1 MSEKIVWLFIF
12 LILYWGYCIF
22 WGARCGRRAATASN
36 YFVAGRRLPIWLF
49 VVAVTTASFGGWYFI
64 GHPGLV
70 LNDGFP
76 YAFAAVG
83 AIAIPLSGA
92 VLLKRQWVLSKR
104 FGYLTPGEMLA
115 DYYGSEALRL
125 VVLAV
130 ALLFAIPFT
139 GLLLGGS
146 GFLISV
152 VSDGYVSRD
161 MAMWGLA
168 LVLVVYVTA
177 GGLAGIANVAVLQG
191 ILMAMGIVALGL
203 IALDHVGG
211 FEVLN
216 RKLADLAATRIGGLG
231 TTRGL
236 GGGDYNG
243 LFALSGVAQ
252 WTAGLGKESPVGG
265 LWTGVMCLSF
275 MFALLGVLA
284 APAFSIWAFSSETP
298 RPFAA
303 QQVWA
308 AATAVGA
315 LVLVFSVIQGAGAL
329 FLGANKAVTEAGLAV
344 AQILPDLSGGR
355 QAALVPYYIN
365 SVTEAL
371 PWLAALLAVCG
382 LVALQATGAV
392 HLAASGTMLSRD
404 VFRRFLKPGATHGG
418 QKLFARI
425 AILIVTG
432 LALSL
437 ATYDR
442 TTLIEL
448 GALALPVAFQLWP
461 ALLGAV
467 WFPWI
472 TRQGALYGL
481 VAGIIAVVLTES
493 IGQTLTGGTLPW
505 GRWPWTIHS
514 AGWGMFFNL
523 TICVIASAMTRESAG
538 RLHRQKFHDVLQDH
552 AAPRATARGVKT
564 FAWILVALWLFF
576 GAGPGG
582 VIGNYLFGAPDAG
595 YDGWDF
601 AMPSLWA
608 WRILWWG
615 LGVVLIW
622 FLAYGLEMS
631 TAPKRPVVSLSEDVH
646 SGSGA
651 GPPASSGFE
660 TARRSGSGLRSDLRS
675 DLGSMPR

>member
-1 MSEKIVWLFIF
+1 MSEKIVWLFAF

-22 WGARCGRRAATASN
+22 WGARCGFRATTASD

-49 VVAVTTASFGGWYFI
+49 VMAVTTTSFGAWSFI

-70 LNDGFP
+70 FRDGFP
-76 YAFAAVG
+76 YVFAAIG
-83 AIAIPLSGA
+83 AIAIPLSGV
-92 VLLKRQWVLSKR
+92 VLLKRQWALSKR

-115 DYYGSEALRL
+115 DYYNSEALRL
-125 VVLAV
+125 IVLAV

-146 GFLISV
+146 GFLISIV
-152 VSDGYVSRD
+152 TDGYVSRD

-177 GGLAGIANVAVLQG
+177 GGVAGIANVSVLQG
-191 ILMAMGIVALGL
+191 ILMATGMIVIGL
-203 IALDHVGG
+203 IALDHIGG
-211 FEVLN
+211 FETLN
-216 RKLADLAATRIGGLG
+216 RKLAELAATQIGDWG

-252 WTAGLGKESPVGG
+252 WTAGLGKEAPAGS

-275 MFALLGVLA
+275 MFALLGVMA
-284 APAFSIWAFSSETP
+284 APTFSIWAFSSETP

-308 AATAVGA
+308 SAAFVGA
-315 LVLVFSVIQGAGAL
+315 IIVIFSAIQGAGAL
-329 FLGANKAVTEAGLAV
+329 ILGANKAVADAGLAV
-344 AQILPDLSGGR
+344 ARVLPDLPNGM
-355 QAALVPYYIN
+355 QAAVVPYYIN
-365 SVTEAL
+365 SVTQAL

-382 LVALQATGAV
+382 LVALQATGAA

-404 VFRRFLKPGATHGG
+404 VFRRFLLPGATYRG

-425 AILIVTG
+425 AILVVTG
-432 LALSL
+432 LALAL

-442 TTLIEL
+442 VTLIEL
-448 GALALPVAFQLWP
+448 GALALPIAFQLWP
-461 ALLGAV
+461 TLLGAI

-481 VAGIIAVVLTES
+481 GAGIVAVILTES

-514 AGWGMFFNL
+514 AAWGMVFNL
-523 TICVIASAMTRESAG
+523 LVCVIGSAMSHEPGSRA
-538 RLHRQKFHDVLQDH
+538 HRQKFHDFLRGH
-552 AAPRATARGVKT
+552 AAPTTGRRGVKT
-564 FAWILVALWLFF
+564 FAWILVVVWLFF

-582 VIGNYLFGAPDAG
+582 VIGNYLFGAPNAG
-595 YDGWDF
+595 YDAWDF

-615 LGVVLIW
+615 AGVVLIW

-631 TAPKRPVVSLSEDVH
+631 TAPKKPIVSLSEDIH
-646 SGSGA
+646 GGTAARPMAPSR
-651 GPPASSGFE
+651 FK
-660 TARRSGSGLRSDLRS
+660 TARHVDYPSR
-675 DLGSMPR
+675 

>member
-1 MSEKIVWLFIF
+1 MSDKIVWLFIF
-12 LILYWGYCIF
+12 LTLYWGYCIF
-22 WGARCGRRAATASN
+22 WGARCGFRSPSASD
-36 YFVAGRRLPIWLF
+36 YFVAGRRLPVWLF
-49 VVAVTTASFGGWYFI
+49 VMAVTTAAFGGWSFT

-70 LNDGFP
+70 LRDGFS
-76 YAFAAVG
+76 YAFAAIG
-83 AIAIPLSGA
+83 AIAIPLSGV
-92 VLLKRQWVLSKR
+92 VLLKRQWALSKR
-104 FGYLTPGEMLA
+104 FGYMTPGEMLA
-115 DYYGSEALRL
+115 DYYGSEAIRL
-125 VVLAV
+125 IVLAI

-139 GLLLGGS
+139 GVLLGGS

-152 VSDGYVSRD
+152 VTDGYVSRD
-161 MAMWGLA
+161 MAMWGLT
-168 LVLVVYVTA
+168 LVLVIYVTA
-177 GGLAGIANVAVLQG
+177 GGIAGIANVAVLQG
-191 ILMAMGIVALGL
+191 ILMAMGMIVLGL

-216 RKLADLAATRIGGLG
+216 RKLADLAATRIGDWG

-252 WTAGLGKESPVGG
+252 WTAGLGKEAPAGG

-275 MFALLGVLA
+275 LFALLGVMA
-284 APAFSIWAFSSETP
+284 APTFSIWAFSSESP

-308 AATAVGA
+308 SAAAVGA
-315 LVLVFSVIQGAGAL
+315 ILLIFSAIQGAGAL

-344 AQILPDLSGGR
+344 AQVLPDLSGGR

-365 SVTEAL
+365 SVAEAL

-382 LVALQATGAV
+382 LVAMQATGAV

-404 VFRRFLKPGATHGG
+404 MFRRFLKPGATHGG

-425 AILIVTG
+425 AILVVAG
-432 LALSL
+432 LALAL

-442 TTLIEL
+442 VTLIEL
-448 GALALPVAFQLWP
+448 GALALPIAFQLWP
-461 ALLGAV
+461 TLLGAI

-481 VAGIIAVVLTES
+481 GAGVLAVILTES
-493 IGQTLTGGTLPW
+493 IGQTLTGDTLPW

-514 AGWGMFFNL
+514 AGWGIFFNL
-523 TICVIASAMTRESAG
+523 LVCVAASAMSQEHGARE
-538 RLHRQKFHDVLQDH
+538 HRQKFHDFLQDH
-552 AAPRATARGVKT
+552 AAPRSERRGVRT
-564 FAWILVALWLFF
+564 FAWILVVVWLFF

-582 VIGNYLFGAPDAG
+582 VVGNFLFGAPGAG
-595 YDGWDF
+595 YDAWDF

-615 LGVVLIW
+615 GGVFLVW

-631 TAPKRPVVSLSEDVH
+631 TAPKKPIVSLSEDIH
-646 SGSGA
+646 GA
-651 GPPASSGFE
+651 TAGRSTAPSRFK
-660 TARRSGSGLRSDLRS
+660 TARHVEYPSR
-675 DLGSMPR
+675 

>member
-1 MSEKIVWLFIF
+1 MSDKIVWLFIF
-12 LILYWGYCIF
+12 LTLYWGYCIF
-22 WGARCGRRAATASN
+22 WGARCGFRSPSASD
-36 YFVAGRRLPIWLF
+36 YFVAGRRLPVWLF
-49 VVAVTTASFGGWYFI
+49 VMAVTTAAFGGWSFT

-70 LNDGFP
+70 LRDGFS
-76 YAFAAVG
+76 YAFAAIG
-83 AIAIPLSGA
+83 AIAIPLSGV
-92 VLLKRQWVLSKR
+92 VLLKRQWALSKR
-104 FGYLTPGEMLA
+104 FGYMTPGEMLA
-115 DYYGSEALRL
+115 DYYGSEAIRL
-125 VVLAV
+125 IVLAI

-139 GLLLGGS
+139 GVLLGGS

-152 VSDGYVSRD
+152 VTDGYVSRD
-161 MAMWGLA
+161 MAMWGLT
-168 LVLVVYVTA
+168 LVLVIYVTA
-177 GGLAGIANVAVLQG
+177 GGIVGIANVAVLQG
-191 ILMAMGIVALGL
+191 ILMAMGMIVLGL

-216 RKLADLAATRIGGLG
+216 RKLADLAATRIGDWG

-252 WTAGLGKESPVGG
+252 WTAGLGKEAPAGG

-275 MFALLGVLA
+275 LFALLGVMA
-284 APAFSIWAFSSETP
+284 APTFSIWAFSSESP

-308 AATAVGA
+308 SAAAVGA
-315 LVLVFSVIQGAGAL
+315 ILLIFSAIQGAGAL

-344 AQILPDLSGGR
+344 AQVLPDLSGGR

-365 SVTEAL
+365 SVAEAL

-382 LVALQATGAV
+382 LVAMQATGAV

-404 VFRRFLKPGATHGG
+404 MFRRFLKPGATHGG

-425 AILIVTG
+425 AILVVAG
-432 LALSL
+432 LALAL

-442 TTLIEL
+442 VTLIEL
-448 GALALPVAFQLWP
+448 GALALPIAFQLWP
-461 ALLGAV
+461 TLLGAI

-481 VAGIIAVVLTES
+481 GAGVLAVILTES
-493 IGQTLTGGTLPW
+493 IGQTLTGDTLPW

-514 AGWGMFFNL
+514 AGWGIFFNL
-523 TICVIASAMTRESAG
+523 LVCVAASAMSQEHGARE
-538 RLHRQKFHDVLQDH
+538 HRQKFHDFLQDH
-552 AAPRATARGVKT
+552 AAPRSERRGVRT
-564 FAWILVALWLFF
+564 FAWILVVVWLFF

-582 VIGNYLFGAPDAG
+582 VVGNFLFGAPGAG
-595 YDGWDF
+595 YDAWDF

-615 LGVVLIW
+615 GGVFLVW

-631 TAPKRPVVSLSEDVH
+631 TAPKKPIVSLSEDIH
-646 SGSGA
+646 GA
-651 GPPASSGFE
+651 TAGRSTAPSRFK
-660 TARRSGSGLRSDLRS
+660 TARHVEYPSR
-675 DLGSMPR
+675 

>member
-1 MSEKIVWLFIF
+1 MSDKIVWLFIF
-12 LILYWGYCIF
+12 LTLYWGYCIF
-22 WGARCGRRAATASN
+22 WGARCGFRSPSASD
-36 YFVAGRRLPIWLF
+36 YFVAGRRLPVWLF
-49 VVAVTTASFGGWYFI
+49 VMAVTTAAFGGWSFT

-70 LNDGFP
+70 LRDGFS
-76 YAFAAVG
+76 YAFAAIG
-83 AIAIPLSGA
+83 AIAIPLSGV
-92 VLLKRQWVLSKR
+92 VLLKRQWALSKR
-104 FGYLTPGEMLA
+104 FGYMTPGEMLA
-115 DYYGSEALRL
+115 DYYGSEAIRL
-125 VVLAV
+125 IVLAI

-139 GLLLGGS
+139 GVLLGGS
-146 GFLISV
+146 GFLINV
-152 VSDGYVSRD
+152 VTDGYVSRD
-161 MAMWGLA
+161 MAMWGLT
-168 LVLVVYVTA
+168 LVLVIYVTA
-177 GGLAGIANVAVLQG
+177 GGIVGIANVAVLQG
-191 ILMAMGIVALGL
+191 ILMAMGMIVLGL

-216 RKLADLAATRIGGLG
+216 RKLADLAATRIGDWG

-252 WTAGLGKESPVGG
+252 WTAGLGKEAPAGG

-275 MFALLGVLA
+275 LFALLGVMA
-284 APAFSIWAFSSETP
+284 APTFSIWAFSSESP

-308 AATAVGA
+308 SAAAVGA
-315 LVLVFSVIQGAGAL
+315 ILLIFSAIQGAGAL

-344 AQILPDLSGGR
+344 AQVLPDLSGGR

-365 SVTEAL
+365 SVAEAL

-382 LVALQATGAV
+382 LVAMQATGAV

-404 VFRRFLKPGATHGG
+404 MFRRFLKPGATHGG

-425 AILIVTG
+425 AILMVAG
-432 LALSL
+432 LALAL

-442 TTLIEL
+442 VTLIEL
-448 GALALPVAFQLWP
+448 GALALPIAFQLWP
-461 ALLGAV
+461 TLLGAI

-481 VAGIIAVVLTES
+481 GAGVLAVILTES
-493 IGQTLTGGTLPW
+493 IGQTLTGDTLPW

-514 AGWGMFFNL
+514 AGWGIFFNL
-523 TICVIASAMTRESAG
+523 LVCVAASAMSQEHGARE
-538 RLHRQKFHDVLQDH
+538 HRQKFHDFLQDH
-552 AAPRATARGVKT
+552 AAPRSERRGVRT
-564 FAWILVALWLFF
+564 FAWILVVVWLFF

-582 VIGNYLFGAPDAG
+582 VVGNFLFGAPGAG
-595 YDGWDF
+595 YDAWDF

-615 LGVVLIW
+615 GGVFLVW

-631 TAPKRPVVSLSEDVH
+631 TAPKKPIVSLSEDIH
-646 SGSGA
+646 GA
-651 GPPASSGFE
+651 TAGRSTAPSRFK
-660 TARRSGSGLRSDLRS
+660 TAR
-675 DLGSMPR
+675 

>member
-1 MSEKIVWLFIF
+1 LSDKIVWLFIF
-12 LILYWGYCIF
+12 LTLYWGYCIF
-22 WGARCGRRAATASN
+22 WGARCGFRSPSASD
-36 YFVAGRRLPIWLF
+36 YFVAGRRLPVWLF
-49 VVAVTTASFGGWYFI
+49 VMAVTTAAFGGWSFT

-70 LNDGFP
+70 LRDGFS
-76 YAFAAVG
+76 YAFAAIG
-83 AIAIPLSGA
+83 AIAIPLSGV
-92 VLLKRQWVLSKR
+92 VLLKRQWALSKR
-104 FGYLTPGEMLA
+104 FGYMTPGEMLA
-115 DYYGSEALRL
+115 DYYGSEAIRL
-125 VVLAV
+125 IVLAI

-139 GLLLGGS
+139 GVLLGGS

-152 VSDGYVSRD
+152 VTDGYVSRD
-161 MAMWGLA
+161 MAMWGLT
-168 LVLVVYVTA
+168 LVLVIYVTA
-177 GGLAGIANVAVLQG
+177 GGIAGIANVAVLQG
-191 ILMAMGIVALGL
+191 ILMAMGMIVLGL

-216 RKLADLAATRIGGLG
+216 RKLADLAATRIGDWG

-252 WTAGLGKESPVGG
+252 WTAGLGKEAPAGG

-275 MFALLGVLA
+275 LFALLGVMA
-284 APAFSIWAFSSETP
+284 APTFSIWAFSSESP

-308 AATAVGA
+308 SAAAVGA
-315 LVLVFSVIQGAGAL
+315 ILLIFSAIQGAGAL

-344 AQILPDLSGGR
+344 AQVLPDLSGGR

-365 SVTEAL
+365 SVAEAL

-382 LVALQATGAV
+382 LVAMQATGAV

-404 VFRRFLKPGATHGG
+404 MFRRFLKPGATHGG

-425 AILIVTG
+425 AILVVAG
-432 LALSL
+432 LALAL

-442 TTLIEL
+442 VTLIEL
-448 GALALPVAFQLWP
+448 GALALPIAFQLWP
-461 ALLGAV
+461 TLLGAI

-481 VAGIIAVVLTES
+481 GAGVLAVILTES
-493 IGQTLTGGTLPW
+493 IGQTLTGDTLPW

-514 AGWGMFFNL
+514 AGWGIFFNL
-523 TICVIASAMTRESAG
+523 LVCVAASAMSQEHGARE
-538 RLHRQKFHDVLQDH
+538 HRQKFHDFLQDH
-552 AAPRATARGVKT
+552 AAPRSERRGVRT
-564 FAWILVALWLFF
+564 FAWILVVVWLFF

-582 VIGNYLFGAPDAG
+582 VVGNFLFGAPGAG
-595 YDGWDF
+595 YDAWDF

-615 LGVVLIW
+615 GGVFLVW

-631 TAPKRPVVSLSEDVH
+631 TAPKKPIVSLSEDIH
-646 SGSGA
+646 GA
-651 GPPASSGFE
+651 TAGRSTAPSRFK
-660 TARRSGSGLRSDLRS
+660 TARHVEYPSR
-675 DLGSMPR
+675 

>member
-1 MSEKIVWLFIF
+1 MSDKIVWLFIF
-12 LILYWGYCIF
+12 LTLYWGYCIF
-22 WGARCGRRAATASN
+22 WGARCGFRSPSASD
-36 YFVAGRRLPIWLF
+36 YFVAGRRLPVWLF
-49 VVAVTTASFGGWYFI
+49 VMAVTTAAFGGWSFT

-70 LNDGFP
+70 LRDGFS
-76 YAFAAVG
+76 YAFAAIG
-83 AIAIPLSGA
+83 AIAIPLSGV
-92 VLLKRQWVLSKR
+92 VLLKRQWALSKR
-104 FGYLTPGEMLA
+104 FGYMTPGEMLA
-115 DYYGSEALRL
+115 DYYGSEAIRL
-125 VVLAV
+125 IVLAI

-139 GLLLGGS
+139 GVLLGGS

-152 VSDGYVSRD
+152 VTDGYVSRD
-161 MAMWGLA
+161 MAMWGLT
-168 LVLVVYVTA
+168 LVLVIYVTA
-177 GGLAGIANVAVLQG
+177 GGIVGIANVAVLQG
-191 ILMAMGIVALGL
+191 ILMAMGMIVLGL

-216 RKLADLAATRIGGLG
+216 RKLADLAATRIGDWG

-252 WTAGLGKESPVGG
+252 WTAGLGKEAPAGG

-275 MFALLGVLA
+275 LFALLGVMA
-284 APAFSIWAFSSETP
+284 APTFSIWAFSSESP

-308 AATAVGA
+308 SAAAVGA
-315 LVLVFSVIQGAGAL
+315 ILLIFSAIQGAGAL

-344 AQILPDLSGGR
+344 AQVLPDLSGGR

-365 SVTEAL
+365 SVAEAL

-382 LVALQATGAV
+382 LVAMQATGAV

-404 VFRRFLKPGATHGG
+404 MFRRFLKPGATHGG

-425 AILIVTG
+425 AILMVAG
-432 LALSL
+432 LALAL

-442 TTLIEL
+442 VTLIEL
-448 GALALPVAFQLWP
+448 GALALPIAFQLWP
-461 ALLGAV
+461 TLLGAI

-481 VAGIIAVVLTES
+481 GAGVLAVILTES

-514 AGWGMFFNL
+514 AGWGIFFNL
-523 TICVIASAMTRESAG
+523 LVCVAASAMSQEHGARE
-538 RLHRQKFHDVLQDH
+538 HRQKFHDFLQDH
-552 AAPRATARGVKT
+552 TAPRSERRGVRT
-564 FAWILVALWLFF
+564 FAWILVVVWLFF

-582 VIGNYLFGAPDAG
+582 VVGNFLFGAPGAG
-595 YDGWDF
+595 YDAWDF

-615 LGVVLIW
+615 GGVFLVW

-631 TAPKRPVVSLSEDVH
+631 TAPKKPIVSLSEDIH
-646 SGSGA
+646 GA
-651 GPPASSGFE
+651 TAGRSTAPSRFK
-660 TARRSGSGLRSDLRS
+660 TARHVEYPSR
-675 DLGSMPR
+675 

>member
-12 LILYWGYCIF
+12 LTLYWGYCIF
-22 WGARCGRRAATASN
+22 WGARCGFRSPTASD

-49 VVAVTTASFGGWYFI
+49 VMAVTTASFGGWSFI

-70 LNDGFP
+70 FRDGFA
-76 YAFAAVG
+76 YAFAAIG
-83 AIAIPLSGA
+83 AIAIPLSGV
-92 VLLKRQWVLSKR
+92 VLFKRQWTLSKR

-115 DYYGSEALRL
+115 DYYDSEALRL
-125 VVLAV
+125 VVLAI

-146 GFLISV
+146 GFLISIV
-152 VSDGYVSRD
+152 TEGYVSRD

-168 LVLVVYVTA
+168 TVLVIYVTA
-177 GGLAGIANVAVLQG
+177 GGIAGIANVAVLQG
-191 ILMAMGIVALGL
+191 ILMAMGMILLGL
-203 IALDHVGG
+203 VALDHVGG
-211 FEVLN
+211 FETLN
-216 RKLADLAATRIGGLG
+216 RKLADLAATRIGDWG

-252 WTAGLGKESPVGG
+252 WTAGLGREAPAGG

-275 MFALLGVLA
+275 AFALLGVLA
-284 APAFSIWAFSSETP
+284 APTFSIWAFSSKTP

-308 AATAVGA
+308 SAAAVGA
-315 LVLVFSVIQGAGAL
+315 IIVVFSAIQGAGAL
-329 FLGANKAVTEAGLAV
+329 FLGANRAVTEAGLAV
-344 AQILPDLSGGR
+344 AQVLPDLSDGR

-382 LVALQATGAV
+382 LVAMQATGAV

-404 VFRRFLKPGATHGG
+404 VFRRFLKPDASHRS

-425 AILIVTG
+425 AMLVVTG
-432 LALSL
+432 LALAL

-442 TTLIEL
+442 DTLIEL

-461 ALLGAV
+461 TLLGAT

-481 VAGIIAVVLTES
+481 CAGILAVILTES

-523 TICVIASAMTRESAG
+523 SICVVASAMSQENRS
-538 RLHRQKFHDVLQDH
+538 RMHRQKFHDFLHDY
-552 AAPRATARGVKT
+552 AAPRTGSRGVRT
-564 FAWILVALWLFF
+564 FAWILVVVWLFF

-595 YDGWDF
+595 YGGWDF

-615 LGVVLIW
+615 LGVVLVW
-622 FLAYGLEMS
+622 FLAYGLELS
-631 TAPKRPVVSLSEDVH
+631 TASKRPVVSLSEDVP
-646 SGSGA
+646 SRAGA

-660 TARRSGSGLRSDLRS
+660 TAGRPGAS
-675 DLGSMPR
+675 LGSMPR

>member
-1 MSEKIVWLFIF
+1 MSDKIVWLFIF

-22 WGARCGRRAATASN
+22 WGARCGFRAPTASD
-36 YFVAGRRLPIWLF
+36 YFVAGRKLPVWLF
-49 VVAVTTASFGGWYFI
+49 VMGVTTAAFGGWSFI

-70 LNDGFP
+70 FRDGFS
-76 YAFAAVG
+76 YGFAAIG
-83 AIAIPLSGA
+83 AIAIPLSGV
-92 VLLKRQWVLSKR
+92 VLLKRQWALSKR
-104 FGYLTPGEMLA
+104 FGYMTPGELLA

-125 VVLAV
+125 IVLAV

-146 GFLISV
+146 GFLIGV
-152 VSDGYVSRD
+152 VTDGYVSRD
-161 MAMWGLA
+161 VAMWGLA

-177 GGLAGIANVAVLQG
+177 GGIAGIANVAVLQG
-191 ILMAMGIVALGL
+191 ILMAMGMIVLGL

-211 FEVLN
+211 FEILN
-216 RKLADLAATRIGGLG
+216 RKLADLAATRIGGWG

-252 WTAGLGKESPVGG
+252 WTAGLGKEAPVGG

-275 MFALLGVLA
+275 LFALLGVMA
-284 APAFSIWAFSSETP
+284 APTFSIWAFSSATP

-308 AATAVGA
+308 SAAAVGA
-315 LVLVFSVIQGAGAL
+315 IVLIFSAIQGAGAL
-329 FLGANKAVTEAGLAV
+329 FLGANEAVTDAGLAV
-344 AQILPDLSGGR
+344 AQVLPDLSDGK

-382 LVALQATGAV
+382 LVAMQATGAV

-404 VFRRFLKPGATHGG
+404 VFRRFLKPGASHRG

-425 AILIVTG
+425 AILVVAG

-442 TTLIEL
+442 DALIQL

-461 ALLGAV
+461 TLLGAT

-481 VAGIIAVVLTES
+481 GAGVLAVILTES

-523 TICVIASAMTRESAG
+523 LVCVVASAMSQERTG
-538 RLHRQKFHDVLQDH
+538 RAHRQKFHDFLQDH
-552 AAPRATARGVKT
+552 AAPRSERRGVRT
-564 FAWILVALWLFF
+564 FAWILVVVWLFF

-595 YDGWDF
+595 YDAWDF

-615 LGVVLIW
+615 AGVILIW

-631 TAPKRPVVSLSEDVH
+631 TAPKKSFASLSEDIH
-646 SGSGA
+646 GGA
-651 GPPASSGFE
+651 GRPSPTPSGFG
-660 TARRSGSGLRSDLRS
+660 TARR
-675 DLGSMPR
+675 LGSLSR

>member
-1 MSEKIVWLFIF
+1 MSDKIVWLFIF
-12 LILYWGYCIF
+12 LTLYWGYCIF
-22 WGARCGRRAATASN
+22 WGARCGFRSPSASD
-36 YFVAGRRLPIWLF
+36 YFVAGRRLPVWLF
-49 VVAVTTASFGGWYFI
+49 VMAVTTAAFGGWSFT

-70 LNDGFP
+70 LRDGFS
-76 YAFAAVG
+76 YAFAAIG
-83 AIAIPLSGA
+83 AIAIPLSGV
-92 VLLKRQWVLSKR
+92 VLLKRQWALSKR
-104 FGYLTPGEMLA
+104 FGYMTPGEMLA
-115 DYYGSEALRL
+115 DYYGSEAIRL
-125 VVLAV
+125 IVLAI

-139 GLLLGGS
+139 GVLLGGS
-146 GFLISV
+146 GFLINV
-152 VSDGYVSRD
+152 VTDGYVSRD
-161 MAMWGLA
+161 MAMWGLT
-168 LVLVVYVTA
+168 LVLVIYVTA
-177 GGLAGIANVAVLQG
+177 GGIVGIANVAVLQG
-191 ILMAMGIVALGL
+191 ILMAMGMIVLGL

-216 RKLADLAATRIGGLG
+216 RKLADLAATRIGDWG

-252 WTAGLGKESPVGG
+252 WTAGLGKEAPAGG

-275 MFALLGVLA
+275 LFALLGVMA
-284 APAFSIWAFSSETP
+284 APTFSIWAFSSESP

-308 AATAVGA
+308 SAAAVGA
-315 LVLVFSVIQGAGAL
+315 ILLIFSAIQGAGAL

-344 AQILPDLSGGR
+344 AQVLPDLSGGR

-365 SVTEAL
+365 SVAEAL

-382 LVALQATGAV
+382 LVAMQATGAV

-404 VFRRFLKPGATHGG
+404 MFRRFLKPGATHGG

-425 AILIVTG
+425 AILMVAG
-432 LALSL
+432 LALAL

-442 TTLIEL
+442 VTLIEL
-448 GALALPVAFQLWP
+448 GALALPIAFQLWP
-461 ALLGAV
+461 TLLGAI

-481 VAGIIAVVLTES
+481 GAGVLAVILTES
-493 IGQTLTGGTLPW
+493 IGQTLTGDTLPW

-514 AGWGMFFNL
+514 AGWGIFFNL
-523 TICVIASAMTRESAG
+523 LVCVAASAMSQEHGARE
-538 RLHRQKFHDVLQDH
+538 HRQKFHDFLQDH
-552 AAPRATARGVKT
+552 AAPRSERRGVRT
-564 FAWILVALWLFF
+564 FAWILVVVWLFF

-582 VIGNYLFGAPDAG
+582 VVGNFLFGAPGAG
-595 YDGWDF
+595 YDAWDF

-615 LGVVLIW
+615 GGVFLVW

-631 TAPKRPVVSLSEDVH
+631 TAPKKPIVSLSEDIH
-646 SGSGA
+646 GA
-651 GPPASSGFE
+651 TAGRSTAPSRFK
-660 TARRSGSGLRSDLRS
+660 TARQVEYPSR
-675 DLGSMPR
+675 

>member
-1 MSEKIVWLFIF
+1 MSEKIVWLFAF

-22 WGARCGRRAATASN
+22 WGARCGFRAATASD

-49 VVAVTTASFGGWYFI
+49 VMAVTTTSFGAWSFI

-70 LNDGFP
+70 FRDGFP
-76 YAFAAVG
+76 YVFAAIG
-83 AIAIPLSGA
+83 AIAIPLSGV
-92 VLLKRQWVLSKR
+92 VLLKRQWALSKR

-125 VVLAV
+125 VVLAI

-152 VSDGYVSRD
+152 VTDGYVSRD

-177 GGLAGIANVAVLQG
+177 GGIAGIANVAVLQG
-191 ILMAMGIVALGL
+191 ILMATGMIVIGL
-203 IALDHVGG
+203 IALDHIGG
-211 FEVLN
+211 FETLN
-216 RKLADLAATRIGGLG
+216 RKLAELAATQIGDWG

-252 WTAGLGKESPVGG
+252 WTAGLGKEAPAGG

-275 MFALLGVLA
+275 MFALLGVMA
-284 APAFSIWAFSSETP
+284 APTFSIWAFSSETP

-308 AATAVGA
+308 SAAFVGA
-315 LVLVFSVIQGAGAL
+315 IVVIFSAIQGAGAL
-329 FLGANKAVTEAGLAV
+329 ILGANKAVADAGLAV
-344 AQILPDLSGGR
+344 ARVLPDLSDGM
-355 QAALVPYYIN
+355 QAAVVPYYIN
-365 SVTEAL
+365 SVTGAL

-382 LVALQATGAV
+382 LVALQATGAA

-404 VFRRFLKPGATHGG
+404 VFRRFLLPGATHRG

-425 AILIVTG
+425 AILVVSG
-432 LALSL
+432 LALAL

-442 TTLIEL
+442 VTLIEL
-448 GALALPVAFQLWP
+448 GALALPIAFQLWP
-461 ALLGAV
+461 TLLGAT

-481 VAGIIAVVLTES
+481 GAGIVAVILTES

-514 AGWGMFFNL
+514 AAWGMVFNL
-523 TICVIASAMTRESAG
+523 LVCVIGSAMSHEPGSRA
-538 RLHRQKFHDVLQDH
+538 HRQKFHDFLHSH
-552 AAPRATARGVKT
+552 AAPTTGRRNVKT
-564 FAWILVALWLFF
+564 FAWILIVVWLFF

-595 YDGWDF
+595 YDAWDF

-615 LGVVLIW
+615 AGVVLIW

-631 TAPKRPVVSLSEDVH
+631 TAPKKPIISLSEDIQ
-646 SGSGA
+646 G
-651 GPPASSGFE
+651 E
-660 TARRSGSGLRSDLRS
+660 TAASPMAPSRLKTARHVEYRSR
-675 DLGSMPR
+675 

>member
-1 MSEKIVWLFIF
+1 M
-12 LILYWGYCIF
+12 
-22 WGARCGRRAATASN
+22 
-36 YFVAGRRLPIWLF
+36 RLPGI
-49 VVAVTTASFGGWYFI
+49 
-64 GHPGLV
+64 
-70 LNDGFP
+70 
-76 YAFAAVG
+76 G

-92 VLLKRQWVLSKR
+92 VLLKRQWALSKR

-115 DYYGSEALRL
+115 DYYGSEAIRL
-125 VVLAV
+125 IVLAI

-152 VSDGYVSRD
+152 VTDGYVSRD
-161 MAMWGLA
+161 MAMWSLA
-168 LVLVVYVTA
+168 LILVVYVTA
-177 GGLAGIANVAVLQG
+177 GGIAGIANVAVLQG
-191 ILMAMGIVALGL
+191 ILMAMGIVVLGL

-211 FEVLN
+211 FEILN
-216 RKLADLAATRIGGLG
+216 RKLADLAATRFGGWG

-252 WTAGLGKESPVGG
+252 WTAGLGKEAPVGG
-265 LWTGVMCLSF
+265 IWTGVMCLSF

-284 APAFSIWAFSSETP
+284 APTFSIFAFSSESP

-308 AATAVGA
+308 SAAVLGA
-315 LVLVFSVIQGAGAL
+315 IVLVFSVIQGASAL

-344 AQILPDLSGGR
+344 AQVLPDLSDGG

-392 HLAASGTMLSRD
+392 HLAASGMMLSRD
-404 VFRRFLKPGATHGG
+404 VFRRFLKPAAGHRG

-425 AILIVTG
+425 AILVVTG
-432 LALSL
+432 LALTL

-442 TTLIEL
+442 GALIEL

-461 ALLGAV
+461 TLLGAT

-481 VAGIIAVVLTES
+481 CAGILAVILTES

-514 AGWGMFFNL
+514 AGWGMVFNL
-523 TICVIASAMTRESAG
+523 SICVIASAMSQDSAD
-538 RLHRQKFHDVLQDH
+538 RQHRQKFHNFLRAH
-552 AAPRATARGVKT
+552 AAPKATARGIRT
-564 FAWILVALWLFF
+564 FAWILIVLWLFF

-582 VIGNYLFGAPDAG
+582 VIGNYLFGAPNAG

-601 AMPSLWA
+601 AMPSLWV

-631 TAPKRPVVSLSEDVH
+631 TAPRQSFASLSDDIQ
-646 SGSGA
+646 SGPA
-651 GPPASSGFE
+651 GPPPASTGFG
-660 TARRSGSGLRSDLRS
+660 TTQASGSR
-675 DLGSMPR
+675 

>member
-22 WGARCGRRAATASN
+22 WGARCGRRAATAGD

-49 VVAVTTASFGGWYFI
+49 VMAVTTASFGGWYFI

-76 YAFAAVG
+76 YAFAGIG
-83 AIAIPLSGA
+83 AIAIPLAGA
-92 VLLKRQWVLSKR
+92 VLLKRQWMLSQR
-104 FGYLTPGEMLA
+104 FGYMTPGEMLA
-115 DYYGSEALRL
+115 DYYNSEAIRL
-125 VVLAV
+125 IVLAV

-146 GFLISV
+146 GFLIGV
-152 VSDGYVSRD
+152 VTDGYVSRD

-177 GGLAGIANVAVLQG
+177 GGIAGIANVAVLQG

-211 FEVLN
+211 FEILN
-216 RKLADLAATRIGGLG
+216 RKLAELAATGIGGQG

-243 LFALSGVAQ
+243 LFALPGVAQ
-252 WTAGLGKESPVGG
+252 WTAGLGREAPVGG

-275 MFALLGVLA
+275 MLALLGVLA
-284 APAFSIWAFSSETP
+284 APTFSIFAFSSETP

-308 AATAVGA
+308 SAAAIGA
-315 LVLVFSVIQGAGAL
+315 ILLVFSVVQGAGAL
-329 FLGANKAVTEAGLAV
+329 FLGANRAVAEAGLAV
-344 AQILPDLSGGR
+344 AQVLPDLSGGR

-365 SVTEAL
+365 SVTGAL

-382 LVALQATGAV
+382 LVAMQATGAA

-404 VFRRFLKPGATHGG
+404 VFRRFLQPAASHRG
-418 QKLFARI
+418 QKLFARL
-425 AILIVTG
+425 AIPVVTG

-442 TTLIEL
+442 DTLIEL

-461 ALLGAV
+461 VLLGAT

-481 VAGIIAVVLTES
+481 CAGILAVILTES

-514 AGWGMFFNL
+514 ASWGMAFNL
-523 TICVIASAMTRESAG
+523 SICAIASAMSQEHSERA
-538 RLHRQKFHDVLQDH
+538 HRQKFHDFLQNH
-552 AAPRATARGVKT
+552 AAPRPGPRGVGI
-564 FAWILVALWLFF
+564 FAWILVVVWLFF

-582 VIGNYLFGAPDAG
+582 VVGNDLFGAPNAG
-595 YDGWDF
+595 YGGWDF

-622 FLAYGLEMS
+622 FLAYGLELS
-631 TAPKRPVVSLSEDVH
+631 TEPRRPIMALSEDVH
-646 SGSGA
+646 SGPGGA
-651 GPPASSGFE
+651 PPAAPVFA
-660 TARRSGSGLRSDLRS
+660 TARRHDALPG
-675 DLGSMPR
+675 

>member
-1 MSEKIVWLFIF
+1 MSDKIVWLFIF
-12 LILYWGYCIF
+12 LTLYWGYCIF
-22 WGARCGRRAATASN
+22 WGARCGFRSPSASD
-36 YFVAGRRLPIWLF
+36 YFVAGRRLPVWLF
-49 VVAVTTASFGGWYFI
+49 VMAVTTAAFGGWSFT

-70 LNDGFP
+70 LRDGFS
-76 YAFAAVG
+76 YAFAAIG
-83 AIAIPLSGA
+83 AIAIPLSGV
-92 VLLKRQWVLSKR
+92 VLLKRQWALSKR
-104 FGYLTPGEMLA
+104 FGYMTPGEMLA
-115 DYYGSEALRL
+115 DYYGSEAIRL
-125 VVLAV
+125 IVLAI

-139 GLLLGGS
+139 GVLLGGS

-152 VSDGYVSRD
+152 VTDGYVSRD
-161 MAMWGLA
+161 MAMWGLT
-168 LVLVVYVTA
+168 LVLVIYVTA
-177 GGLAGIANVAVLQG
+177 GGIVGIANVAVLQG
-191 ILMAMGIVALGL
+191 ILMAMGMIVLGL

-216 RKLADLAATRIGGLG
+216 RKLADLAATRIGDWG

-252 WTAGLGKESPVGG
+252 WTAGLGKEAPAGG

-275 MFALLGVLA
+275 LFALLGVMA
-284 APAFSIWAFSSETP
+284 APTFSIWAFSSESP

-308 AATAVGA
+308 SAAAVGA
-315 LVLVFSVIQGAGAL
+315 ILLIFSAIQGAGAL

-344 AQILPDLSGGR
+344 AQVLPDLSGGR

-365 SVTEAL
+365 SVAEAL

-382 LVALQATGAV
+382 LVAMQATGAV

-404 VFRRFLKPGATHGG
+404 MYRRFLKPGATHGG

-425 AILIVTG
+425 AILVVAG
-432 LALSL
+432 LALAL

-442 TTLIEL
+442 VTLIEL
-448 GALALPVAFQLWP
+448 GALALPIAFQLWP
-461 ALLGAV
+461 TLLGAI

-481 VAGIIAVVLTES
+481 GAGVLAVILTES

-514 AGWGMFFNL
+514 AGWGIFFNL
-523 TICVIASAMTRESAG
+523 LVCVAASAMSQEHGARE
-538 RLHRQKFHDVLQDH
+538 HRQKFHDFLQDH
-552 AAPRATARGVKT
+552 AAPRSERRGVRT
-564 FAWILVALWLFF
+564 FAWILVVVWLFF

-582 VIGNYLFGAPDAG
+582 VVGNFLFGAPGAG
-595 YDGWDF
+595 YDAWDF

-615 LGVVLIW
+615 GGVFLVW

-631 TAPKRPVVSLSEDVH
+631 TAPKKPIVSLSEDIH
-646 SGSGA
+646 GA
-651 GPPASSGFE
+651 TAGRSTAPSRFK
-660 TARRSGSGLRSDLRS
+660 TARQVEYPSR
-675 DLGSMPR
+675 

>member
-1 MSEKIVWLFIF
+1 MSDKIVWLFIF
-12 LILYWGYCIF
+12 LTLYWGYCIF
-22 WGARCGRRAATASN
+22 WGARCGFRSPSASD
-36 YFVAGRRLPIWLF
+36 YFVAGRRLPVWLF
-49 VVAVTTASFGGWYFI
+49 VMAVTTAAFGGWSFT

-70 LNDGFP
+70 LRDGFS
-76 YAFAAVG
+76 YAFAAIG
-83 AIAIPLSGA
+83 AIAIPLSGV
-92 VLLKRQWVLSKR
+92 VLLKRQWALSKR
-104 FGYLTPGEMLA
+104 FGYMTPGEMLA
-115 DYYGSEALRL
+115 DYYGSEAIRL
-125 VVLAV
+125 IVLAI

-139 GLLLGGS
+139 GVLLGGS
-146 GFLISV
+146 GFLINV
-152 VSDGYVSRD
+152 VTDGYVSRD
-161 MAMWGLA
+161 MAMWGLT
-168 LVLVVYVTA
+168 LVLVIYVTA
-177 GGLAGIANVAVLQG
+177 GGIVGIANVAVLQG
-191 ILMAMGIVALGL
+191 ILMAMGMIVLGL

-216 RKLADLAATRIGGLG
+216 RKLADLAATRIGDWG

-252 WTAGLGKESPVGG
+252 WTAGLGKEAPAGG

-275 MFALLGVLA
+275 LFALLGVMA
-284 APAFSIWAFSSETP
+284 APTFSIWAFSSESP

-308 AATAVGA
+308 SAAAVGA
-315 LVLVFSVIQGAGAL
+315 ILLIFSAIQGAGAL

-344 AQILPDLSGGR
+344 AQVLPDLSGGR

-365 SVTEAL
+365 SVAEAL

-382 LVALQATGAV
+382 LVAMQATGAV

-404 VFRRFLKPGATHGG
+404 MFRRFLKPGATHGG

-425 AILIVTG
+425 AILMVAG
-432 LALSL
+432 LALAL

-442 TTLIEL
+442 VTLIEL
-448 GALALPVAFQLWP
+448 GALALPIAFQLWP
-461 ALLGAV
+461 TLLGAI

-481 VAGIIAVVLTES
+481 GAGVLAVILTES
-493 IGQTLTGGTLPW
+493 IGQTLTGDTLPW

-514 AGWGMFFNL
+514 AGWGIFFNL
-523 TICVIASAMTRESAG
+523 LVCVAASAMSQEHGARE
-538 RLHRQKFHDVLQDH
+538 HRQKFHDFLQDH
-552 AAPRATARGVKT
+552 AAPRSERRGVRT
-564 FAWILVALWLFF
+564 FAWILVVVWLFF

-582 VIGNYLFGAPDAG
+582 VVGNFLFGAPGAG
-595 YDGWDF
+595 YDAWDF

-608 WRILWWG
+608 WRILCWG
-615 LGVVLIW
+615 GGVFLVW

-631 TAPKRPVVSLSEDVH
+631 TAPKKPIVSLSEDIH
-646 SGSGA
+646 GA
-651 GPPASSGFE
+651 TAGRSTAPSRFK
-660 TARRSGSGLRSDLRS
+660 TARQVEYPSR
-675 DLGSMPR
+675 

>member
-1 MSEKIVWLFIF
+1 MSEKIVWLFVF

-22 WGARCGRRAATASN
+22 WGARCGFRAATASD

-49 VVAVTTASFGGWYFI
+49 VMAVTTTAFGAWSFL

-70 LNDGFP
+70 FRDGFP
-76 YAFAAVG
+76 YVFAAIG
-83 AIAIPLSGA
+83 AIAIPLSGV
-92 VLLKRQWVLSKR
+92 VLLKRQWALSKR

-115 DYYGSEALRL
+115 DYYNSEALRL
-125 VVLAV
+125 IVLAV

-146 GFLISV
+146 GFLISIV
-152 VSDGYVSRD
+152 TDGYVSRD

-177 GGLAGIANVAVLQG
+177 GGIAGIANVAVLQG
-191 ILMAMGIVALGL
+191 ILMATGMIVIGL
-203 IALDHVGG
+203 IALDHIGG
-211 FEVLN
+211 FETLN
-216 RKLADLAATRIGGLG
+216 RKLAEVAAARIGDWG

-236 GGGDYNG
+236 GGGDYSG

-252 WTAGLGKESPVGG
+252 WTAGLGKEAPAGG

-275 MFALLGVLA
+275 LFALLGVMA
-284 APAFSIWAFSSETP
+284 APTFSIWAYSSETP

-308 AATAVGA
+308 SAAFVGA
-315 LVLVFSVIQGAGAL
+315 IVVVFSAIQGAGAL
-329 FLGANKAVTEAGLAV
+329 ILGANRAVADAGLAV
-344 AQILPDLSGGR
+344 AQVLPDLSNGK
-355 QAALVPYYIN
+355 QAAVVPHYIN
-365 SVTEAL
+365 SVTDAL

-382 LVALQATGAV
+382 LVAMQATGAA
-392 HLAASGTMLSRD
+392 HLSASGTMLSRD
-404 VFRRFLKPGATHGG
+404 VFRRFLRPGATHGG

-432 LALSL
+432 LALAL

-442 TTLIEL
+442 STLIEL
-448 GALALPVAFQLWP
+448 GALALPIAFQLWP
-461 ALLGAV
+461 TLLGAT

-481 VAGIIAVVLTES
+481 GAGIVAVILTES
-493 IGQTLTGGTLPW
+493 IGQTLTGGALPW
-505 GRWPWTIHS
+505 GRWPWTVHS
-514 AGWGMFFNL
+514 AAWGMFFNL
-523 TICVIASAMTRESAG
+523 LVCVIGSAMSHEPGSRA
-538 RLHRQKFHDVLQDH
+538 HRQKFHEFLHSH
-552 AAPRATARGVKT
+552 AAPIAGRRGVKT
-564 FAWILVALWLFF
+564 FAWILVVVWLFF

-582 VIGNYLFGAPDAG
+582 VVGNYLFGAPDAG

-615 LGVVLIW
+615 AGVVLIW

-631 TAPKRPVVSLSEDVH
+631 TAPRKSFASLSED
-646 SGSGA
+646 
-651 GPPASSGFE
+651 F
-660 TARRSGSGLRSDLRS
+660 RSGSGRSPPASAGFGTGRR
-675 DLGSMPR
+675 LGSMPR